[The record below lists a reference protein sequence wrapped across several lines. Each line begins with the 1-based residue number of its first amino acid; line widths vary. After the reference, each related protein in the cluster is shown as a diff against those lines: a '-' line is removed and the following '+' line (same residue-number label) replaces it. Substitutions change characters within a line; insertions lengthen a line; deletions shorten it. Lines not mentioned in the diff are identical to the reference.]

1 MSNNLQAILESL
13 RPLISSVR
21 TDITALKRPG
31 KGQFWTDDALTDER
45 MLKHL
50 NGVQELRGVCPIK
63 EGESTTQVA
72 VLDLD
77 SHKGEMPWD
86 KMLERA
92 WVVVDKLN
100 ALGFA
105 PHLFRSSGGNG
116 IHIIM
121 LWNDPQDAASVRRAL
136 RAAIGE
142 LGYVDKAG
150 GKGLVDNFIE
160 VFPKQDSV
168 PVGGKGNQVV
178 LPLGGLSRYIDPVF
192 GLIESNDDAATMI
205 EWQMSA
211 PVATLTDEG
220 TIGQDFELEQLIA
233 QEPLDIS
240 EDEAVA
246 YLKAYPAESC
256 DYEAWVRAGAAI
268 HHQFRGSERGLQIFD
283 AWSKQD
289 ADRYD
294 KKVVKQKWDSFGK
307 YQGQPMTMAS
317 IIKAVGG
324 AVSVEAVTAEGE
336 VITKFES
343 LKREA
348 ATIHDDETYRIFAAR
363 VASINKNELGDD
375 FRAMIAKAIHDSFGK
390 QVGLTKSDVR
400 KAITHKVATRVA
412 VSGAR
417 VNYSRDDNGLITCS
431 ASNNNLFCSSQ
442 AECGVEIRYDTF
454 IDAVMFRRDEDDGWQ
469 RFSDEHY
476 VELMISAENRGFAFS
491 SKERIR
497 DAVYAVA
504 RANQF
509 DSAQLW
515 LSQQVWDGVPR
526 VRSFFS
532 KYFGVEDSSY
542 SQAAS
547 MYIWA
552 ALAGR
557 VMVPGIQADMTPV
570 LVGHQGLRK
579 TSGIKAMAPQREYFT
594 EVSFGEKE
602 DDLARKMRGSL
613 VCEIAELRGLRSRE
627 KEHIKAWMT
636 RTEEKW
642 TPKFKEFSTAY
653 ARRSMF
659 IGSTNDP
666 EFLDEDA
673 SGQRRWLPLSVSF
686 VDVEGIAAD
695 CWQLWAE
702 GYELFTLGGICYQ
715 DAERL
720 AKEVHDDYVE
730 QDAFEQPIREWLKSV
745 ESLDGNEIVLT
756 MNQVLSG
763 ALGIDSSKVKPME
776 SRRAGTVLKK
786 LGAKH
791 TKRKVDGIQTRAWV
805 LRKLWQSVKS
815 VDFQ

>member
-1 MSNNLQAILESL
+1 MSNNLQAVLESL
-13 RPLISSVR
+13 RPLLSRVR
-21 TDITALKRPG
+21 TDVTALKKKG
-31 KGQFWTDDALTDER
+31 KPQFWTDDALNDEL

-50 NGVQELRGVCPIK
+50 NGVQELRGVCPIR
-63 EGESTTQVA
+63 EGESSTQVA
-72 VLDLD
+72 VLDMD
-77 SHKGEMPWD
+77 SHKGEIIWGDMV
-86 KMLERA
+86 ERA
-92 WVVVDKLN
+92 WAVADKLT
-100 ALGFA
+100 AHGFN
-105 PHLFRSSGGNG
+105 PILFRSSGGNG
-116 IHIIM
+116 IHLIM
-121 LWNDPQDAASVRRAL
+121 IWDEPQDAGAVRRAL
-136 RAAIGE
+136 RSAIGE

-150 GKGLVDNFIE
+150 GRGVLDNFIE

-168 PVGGKGNQVV
+168 PVGGRGNQFM
-178 LPLGGLSRYIDPVF
+178 LPLGGASRYIDPVF
-192 GLIESNDDAATMI
+192 GLIDDNDLAARTIEWLPSAPIQSASNSDNDD
-205 EWQMSA
+205 
-211 PVATLTDEG
+211 LL
-220 TIGQDFELEQLIA
+220 ELEQLVA
-233 QEPLDIS
+233 SQPLEMS
-240 EDEAVA
+240 EEQVVE
-246 YLKAYPAESC
+246 YLKSYPAEEL
-256 DYEAWVRAGAAI
+256 DYDAWMRVGAAL
-268 HHQFRGSERGLQIFD
+268 HHQFQGSQRGLQIFNG
-283 AWSKQD
+283 WSKLD
-289 ADRYD
+289 TERYD
-294 KKVVKQKWDSFGK
+294 AKAVSQKWNSYGK
-307 YQGQPMTMAS
+307 YTGQPITMAT

-324 AVSVEAVTAEGE
+324 AHKVEVVTSDGE

-348 ATIHDDETYRIFAAR
+348 ATVHDDDTYRNYAAR
-363 VASINKNELGDD
+363 IALMGKSELGDD
-375 FRAMIAKAIHDSFGK
+375 FRAMLAKVIHDSFGK
-390 QVGLTKSDVR
+390 QVGLTKGDIR
-400 KAITHKVATRVA
+400 KAMTHKTV
-412 VSGAR
+412 AR
-417 VNYSRDDNGLITCS
+417 VSANGSKVAYARDDNGLITCS
-431 ASNNNLFCSSQ
+431 ASNNNLFCSYQ
-442 AECGVEIRYDTF
+442 DECGVEIRYDTF
-454 IDAVMFRRDEDDGWQ
+454 IDAIMFRRDENDGWQ

-476 VELMISAENRGFAFS
+476 VELMITAENRGFAFS

-542 SQAAS
+542 TQAAS
-547 MYIWA
+547 MYIWT

-579 TSGIKAMAPQREYFT
+579 TSGIKAMAPSREYFT

-653 ARRSMF
+653 SRRSMF

-666 EFLDEDA
+666 QFLDEDS

-702 GYELFTLGGICYQ
+702 GCELFSLGGILYQ
-715 DAERL
+715 EAEKL
-720 AKEVHDDYVE
+720 AREVHDDYVE
-730 QDAFEQPIREWLKSV
+730 QDSFEQPIREWLKSV
-745 ESLDGNEIVLT
+745 ESLDGWETVLT
-756 MNQVLSG
+756 MNQVLEG
-763 ALGIDSSKVKPME
+763 ALGIDNAKAKPME

-786 LGAKH
+786 LGARH
-791 TKRKVDGIQTRAWV
+791 SKRKVGGVQSKVWV
-805 LRKLWQSVKS
+805 LTKTQ
-815 VDFQ
+815 